1 MAKMANLFF
10 LLYLCIFLGVN
21 TQIFGDTENSSLKVV
36 VNGATDTYKCYVD
49 RCYNVTS
56 YSLYQ
61 KKTEVGCRGEGLLID
76 FSIKV
81 LPSDAQLTKSHGYLA
96 NKGAENNIHD
106 KQVFSKNC
114 KVIRR

>member
-1 MAKMANLFF
+1 MARYLFSIYF
-10 LLYLCIFLGVN
+10 CVFLGVK
-21 TQIFGDTENSSLKVV
+21 TQMFVESEVSSLKVY
-36 VNGATDTYKCYVD
+36 VNADTDTYKCYLD

-61 KKTEVGCRGEGLLID
+61 KITKVGCRGEGLLID

-96 NKGAENNIHD
+96 NKGAENNIYE

-114 KVIRR
+114 KVVRR

>member
-1 MAKMANLFF
+1 M
-10 LLYLCIFLGVN
+10 LCGQMLQCYIIL
-21 TQIFGDTENSSLKVV
+21 SL
-36 VNGATDTYKCYVD
+36 
-49 RCYNVTS
+49 S
-56 YSLYQ
+56 